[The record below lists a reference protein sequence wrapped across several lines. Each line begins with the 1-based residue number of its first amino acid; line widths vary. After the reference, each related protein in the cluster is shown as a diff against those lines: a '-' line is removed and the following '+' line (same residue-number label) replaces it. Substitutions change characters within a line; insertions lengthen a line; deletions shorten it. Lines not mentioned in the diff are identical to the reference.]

1 MRKLTV
7 LLLAAV
13 SITLVSPA
21 YAQRRGKGPAVD
33 GEMLAKSCMACHGH
47 LGASVASP
55 MPTIGG
61 QSHGFI
67 VESMKGF
74 KDGSRPSTIM
84 GRLAKGYSDAEVA
97 AMAKYFAGQP
107 FVRRDQKTDPALVE
121 VGRTAFNRACKRC
134 HVENGRESSEPEYP
148 ILAGQWLEVM
158 QIAIADIR
166 AGTRKVDEK
175 FLAKLDEL
183 KPAEVEAVLHFLAA
197 QK

>member
-1 MRKLTV
+1 MRKMTV
-7 LLLAAV
+7 FLLAALSV
-13 SITLVSPA
+13 VLASPA
-21 YAQRRGKGPAVD
+21 HAQRRGKGPLID
-33 GEMLAKSCMACHGH
+33 GEMLAQSCMACHGFA
-47 LGASVASP
+47 GASVSSP

-61 QSHGFI
+61 QSEGFI
-67 VESMKGF
+67 VESMKNF

-84 GRLAKGYSDAEVA
+84 GRLSKGYSEAEVA
-97 AMAKYFAGQP
+97 AMAKYFAAKP
-107 FVRRDQKTDPALVE
+107 FVRYEQKVNPALIE
-121 VGRTAFNRACKRC
+121 TGRVAFNRACKRC
-134 HVENGRESSEPEYP
+134 HVENGRESSEPQYP

-158 QIAIADIR
+158 QIAISDIK